1 MYIDFKEALD
11 IELKDL
17 HYLEKR
23 HDLAPKHWYEM
34 YGFLIIPIECKYYIK
49 TQFNR
54 IFGDFPTKEEA
65 EEYILLYLKNNYLF
79 FEIPENEKENFE
91 CIAKSWEDR
100 IYEDKDD
107 WRLHLT
113 IHGNYIEN
121 PEGYIYHRR
130 YYKVSTAIADIAY
143 RKRHRKPPQTEYEKK
158 GINPETGRYISRYF
172 AKKANS
178 KGKKIV
184 KVENEYVLMDALE
197 YYKYKKNNRQYFG

>member
-11 IELKDL
+11 IGLKDL

-34 YGFLIIPIECKYYIK
+34 YGFLIIPIERNYCIK

-54 IFGDFPTKEEA
+54 IFGDFPTKEGA
-65 EEYILLYLKNNYLF
+65 EEYILLYLKNHYFF
-79 FEIPENEKENFE
+79 FEIPENERENFE

-130 YYKVSTAIADIAY
+130 YYKASTAIADIAY

-172 AKKANS
+172 AKKANQER
-178 KGKKIV
+178 KKVV
-184 KVENEYVLMDALE
+184 KVGNEYVLMDAIE
-197 YYKYKKNNRQYFG
+197 YYRYRKGEK

>member
-1 MYIDFKEALD
+1 
-11 IELKDL
+11 
-17 HYLEKR
+17 
-23 HDLAPKHWYEM
+23 M
-34 YGFLIIPIECKYYIK
+34 YGFLIIPIEWNYCIK

-54 IFGDFPTKEEA
+54 IFGDFPTKEGA
-65 EEYILLYLKNNYLF
+65 EEYILLYLKNHYLF
-79 FEIPENEKENFE
+79 FEIPENERENFE

-130 YYKVSTAIADIAY
+130 YYKASTAIADIAY

-172 AKKANS
+172 AKKANQER
-178 KGKKIV
+178 KKVV
-184 KVENEYVLMDALE
+184 KVGNEYVLMDAVE
-197 YYKYKKNNRQYFG
+197 YYRYRKGEK

>member
-23 HDLAPKHWYEM
+23 HDLAPKRWYEM

-79 FEIPENEKENFE
+79 FEIPENERENFE

-107 WRLHLT
+107 WHLHLT

-130 YYKVSTAIADIAY
+130 YYKASTAIADIAY

-172 AKKANS
+172 AKKANQER
-178 KGKKIV
+178 KKVV
-184 KVENEYVLMDALE
+184 KVGNEYVLMDAVE
-197 YYKYKKNNRQYFG
+197 YYRYRKGEK

>member
-34 YGFLIIPIECKYYIK
+34 YGFMIIEIETKYYIK

-54 IFGDFPTKEEA
+54 ILGSFPIKEEA
-65 EEYILLYLKNNYLF
+65 EEFILNYLKKNYLF
-79 FEIPENEKENFE
+79 FELPKDERENFE
-91 CIAKSWEDR
+91 CIAKAWEDR
-100 IYEDKDD
+100 IYEDKDN
-107 WRLHLT
+107 WKLHLT
-113 IHGNYIEN
+113 INGNCIEN

-130 YYKVSTAIADIAY
+130 YYKASTAIADIAY

-172 AKKANS
+172 AKKANQER
-178 KGKKIV
+178 KKVV
-184 KVENEYVLMDALE
+184 KVGNEYVLMDAVE
-197 YYKYKKNNRQYFG
+197 YYRYRKGEK

>member
-11 IELKDL
+11 IDLKDL

-54 IFGDFPTKEEA
+54 IFGDFPTKEGA
-65 EEYILLYLKNNYLF
+65 EEYILLYLKNHYLF
-79 FEIPENEKENFE
+79 FEIPENERENFE

-172 AKKANS
+172 AKKANQER
-178 KGKKIV
+178 KKVV
-184 KVENEYVLMDALE
+184 KVGNEYVLMDAIE
-197 YYKYKKNNRQYFG
+197 YYRYRKGEK

>member
-197 YYKYKKNNRQYFG
+197 YYEFKKK

>member
-11 IELKDL
+11 IDLKDL

-54 IFGDFPTKEEA
+54 ILGDFPTKEEA

-197 YYKYKKNNRQYFG
+197 YYKYKKK

>member
-113 IHGNYIEN
+113 MHGNYIEN

-197 YYKYKKNNRQYFG
+197 YYKYKKK

>member
-11 IELKDL
+11 IDLKDL

-172 AKKANS
+172 AKKANQER
-178 KGKKIV
+178 KKIV

-197 YYKYKKNNRQYFG
+197 YYKYKKK

>member
-113 IHGNYIEN
+113 MHGNYIEN

-184 KVENEYVLMDALE
+184 KVENEYVLMEALE
-197 YYKYKKNNRQYFG
+197 YYKYKKK

>member
-1 MYIDFKEALD
+1 MYIDFKEVSDIQLD
-11 IELKDL
+11 HL

-23 HDLAPKHWYEM
+23 HDLAPKRWYEM

-121 PEGYIYHRR
+121 PEGYVYHRR

-178 KGKKIV
+178 EGKKIV

-197 YYKYKKNNRQYFG
+197 YYEYKKK

>member
-11 IELKDL
+11 IDLKDL

-197 YYKYKKNNRQYFG
+197 YYKYEKK

>member
-11 IELKDL
+11 IDLKDL

-23 HDLAPKHWYEM
+23 HDLAPKRWYEM

-184 KVENEYVLMDALE
+184 KVENEYVLMDAVE
-197 YYKYKKNNRQYFG
+197 YYRYRKGEK

>member
-23 HDLAPKHWYEM
+23 HDLAPKRWYEM

-54 IFGDFPTKEEA
+54 IFGDFPTKEGA
-65 EEYILLYLKNNYLF
+65 EEYILLYLKNHYLF
-79 FEIPENEKENFE
+79 FEIPENERENFE
-91 CIAKSWEDR
+91 CIAKSWEER

-107 WRLHLT
+107 WHLHLT
-113 IHGNYIEN
+113 INGNYIEN

-130 YYKVSTAIADIAY
+130 YYKASTAIADIAY

-172 AKKANS
+172 AKKANQER
-178 KGKKIV
+178 KKVV
-184 KVENEYVLMDALE
+184 KVGNEYVLMDAVE
-197 YYKYKKNNRQYFG
+197 YYRYRKGEK

>member
-1 MYIDFKEALD
+1 MYIDFKEASD
-11 IELKDL
+11 IQLCHL

-184 KVENEYVLMDALE
+184 KVENEYVLMDAVE
-197 YYKYKKNNRQYFG
+197 YYRYRKGEK

>member
-49 TQFNR
+49 TRFNR

-107 WRLHLT
+107 WRLHLS

-197 YYKYKKNNRQYFG
+197 YYKYKKK

>member
-1 MYIDFKEALD
+1 MYIDFKEASD
-11 IELKDL
+11 IQLYHL

-23 HDLAPKHWYEM
+23 HVLAPKRWYEM

-54 IFGDFPTKEEA
+54 ILGDFPTKEEA

-113 IHGNYIEN
+113 MHGNYIEN

-184 KVENEYVLMDALE
+184 KVENEYVLMDAVE
-197 YYKYKKNNRQYFG
+197 YYRYRKGEK

>member
-11 IELKDL
+11 IDLKDL
-17 HYLEKR
+17 HYSEKR

-91 CIAKSWEDR
+91 CIAKSWEVR

-130 YYKVSTAIADIAY
+130 YYKASTAIADIAY

-197 YYKYKKNNRQYFG
+197 YYEYKKK

>member
-23 HDLAPKHWYEM
+23 HDLAPKRWYEM

-113 IHGNYIEN
+113 MHGNYIEN

-143 RKRHRKPPQTEYEKK
+143 RKGHRKPPQTEYEKK

-197 YYKYKKNNRQYFG
+197 YYVYKKK

>member
-23 HDLAPKHWYEM
+23 HDLTPKHWYEM

-54 IFGDFPTKEEA
+54 IFGSFPTKEEA

-197 YYKYKKNNRQYFG
+197 YYKYKKK

>member
-23 HDLAPKHWYEM
+23 HDLAPKRWYEM

-121 PEGYIYHRR
+121 PEGYVYHRR

-172 AKKANS
+172 ANKANS
-178 KGKKIV
+178 ERKKIV
-184 KVENEYVLMDALE
+184 KVENEYVLMDKTE
-197 YYKYKKNNRQYFG
+197 YYEYREK

>member
-1 MYIDFKEALD
+1 MYIDFKEASD
-11 IELKDL
+11 IQLYHL

-130 YYKVSTAIADIAY
+130 YYKASTAIADIAY
-143 RKRHRKPPQTEYEKK
+143 RKRHRKPPQTEYERK

-172 AKKANS
+172 AKKANCER
-178 KGKKIV
+178 KKIV
-184 KVENEYVLMDALE
+184 KVENEYVLMDETE
-197 YYKYKKNNRQYFG
+197 YYEYRKK

>member
-184 KVENEYVLMDALE
+184 KVENEYVLMEALE
-197 YYKYKKNNRQYFG
+197 YDKYKKK

>member
-11 IELKDL
+11 IELKGL

-23 HDLAPKHWYEM
+23 HDLAPKRWYEM

-79 FEIPENEKENFE
+79 FEIPENERENFE

-121 PEGYIYHRR
+121 PEGYVYHRR

-172 AKKANS
+172 ANKANS
-178 KGKKIV
+178 EGKKIV

-197 YYKYKKNNRQYFG
+197 YYEYKKK

>member
-1 MYIDFKEALD
+1 MYIDFKEDSD
-11 IELKDL
+11 IQLCHL

-184 KVENEYVLMDALE
+184 KVENEYVLMDAVE
-197 YYKYKKNNRQYFG
+197 YYRYRKGEK

>member
-11 IELKDL
+11 IGLKDL

-34 YGFLIIPIECKYYIK
+34 YGFLIIPIEGKYYIK

-197 YYKYKKNNRQYFG
+197 YYVYKKK

>member
-23 HDLAPKHWYEM
+23 HDLAPKRWYEM

-79 FEIPENEKENFE
+79 FEIPENERENFE

-107 WRLHLT
+107 WHLHLT

-197 YYKYKKNNRQYFG
+197 YYEYKKK

>member
-11 IELKDL
+11 IDLKDL

-23 HDLAPKHWYEM
+23 HDLAPRRWYEM

-100 IYEDKDD
+100 IYEDNDD

-121 PEGYIYHRR
+121 PEGYVYHRR

-172 AKKANS
+172 AKKANCER
-178 KGKKIV
+178 KKIV
-184 KVENEYVLMDALE
+184 KVENEYVLMDETE
-197 YYKYKKNNRQYFG
+197 YYEYRKK

>member
-130 YYKVSTAIADIAY
+130 FYKVSTAIADIAY

-197 YYKYKKNNRQYFG
+197 YYEFKKK

>member
-34 YGFLIIPIECKYYIK
+34 YGFMIIEIETKYCIK

-54 IFGDFPTKEEA
+54 IFGDFPTKEGA
-65 EEYILLYLKNNYLF
+65 EEYILLYLKNHYLF
-79 FEIPENEKENFE
+79 FEIPENERENFE

-107 WRLHLT
+107 WHLHLT

-130 YYKVSTAIADIAY
+130 YYKASTAIADIAY

-172 AKKANS
+172 AKKANQER
-178 KGKKIV
+178 KKVV
-184 KVENEYVLMDALE
+184 KVGNEYVLMDAVE
-197 YYKYKKNNRQYFG
+197 YYRYRKGEK

>member
-23 HDLAPKHWYEM
+23 HDLAPKRWYEM

-197 YYKYKKNNRQYFG
+197 YYKYKKK

>member
-197 YYKYKKNNRQYFG
+197 YYVYKKK

>member
-11 IELKDL
+11 IELEDL

-23 HDLAPKHWYEM
+23 HDLAPKRWYEM

-121 PEGYIYHRR
+121 PEGYVYHRR

-172 AKKANS
+172 AKKANCER
-178 KGKKIV
+178 KKIV
-184 KVENEYVLMDALE
+184 KVENEYVLMDETE
-197 YYKYKKNNRQYFG
+197 YYEYKKK

>member
-11 IELKDL
+11 IGLKDL
-17 HYLEKR
+17 HFSEKR

-54 IFGDFPTKEEA
+54 IFGDFPTKEAA
-65 EEYILLYLKNNYLF
+65 EEYFLLYLKNNYLF

-184 KVENEYVLMDALE
+184 KVENEYVLMDAVE
-197 YYKYKKNNRQYFG
+197 YYRYRKGEK

>member
-1 MYIDFKEALD
+1 MYIDFKEVLD
-11 IELKDL
+11 IDLKDL
-17 HYLEKR
+17 HFSEKR

-54 IFGDFPTKEEA
+54 IFGDFPTKEAA
-65 EEYILLYLKNNYLF
+65 EEYILLYLKNHYLF
-79 FEIPENEKENFE
+79 FELPKDERENFE

-121 PEGYIYHRR
+121 PEGYIYHRS
-130 YYKVSTAIADIAY
+130 YYKASTAIADIAY

-172 AKKANS
+172 AKKANCER
-178 KGKKIV
+178 KKIV
-184 KVENEYVLMDALE
+184 KVENEYVLMDETE
-197 YYKYKKNNRQYFG
+197 YYEYRKK

>member
-23 HDLAPKHWYEM
+23 HDLAPKRWYEM

-65 EEYILLYLKNNYLF
+65 EEYILFYLKNHYLF
-79 FEIPENEKENFE
+79 FEIPENERENFE

-107 WRLHLT
+107 WRLYLT
-113 IHGNYIEN
+113 IYGNYIEN
-121 PEGYIYHRR
+121 PEGYVYHRR
-130 YYKVSTAIADIAY
+130 YYKASTAIADIAY

-184 KVENEYVLMDALE
+184 KVGNEYVLMDAVE
-197 YYKYKKNNRQYFG
+197 YYRYRKG

>member
-1 MYIDFKEALD
+1 MYIDFKEASD
-11 IELKDL
+11 IQLYHL

-172 AKKANS
+172 AKKANQER
-178 KGKKIV
+178 KKIV
-184 KVENEYVLMDALE
+184 KVENEYVLMDETE
-197 YYKYKKNNRQYFG
+197 YYEYRKGEK

>member
-1 MYIDFKEALD
+1 MMYIDFKEALD

-23 HDLAPKHWYEM
+23 HDLAPKRWYEM

-184 KVENEYVLMDALE
+184 KVENEYVLMDVVE
-197 YYKYKKNNRQYFG
+197 YYRYRKGEK